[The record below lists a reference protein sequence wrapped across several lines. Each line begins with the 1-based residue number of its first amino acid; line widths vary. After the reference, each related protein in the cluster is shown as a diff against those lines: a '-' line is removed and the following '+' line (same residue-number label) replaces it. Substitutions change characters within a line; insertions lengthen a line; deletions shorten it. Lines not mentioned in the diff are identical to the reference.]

1 MGDCCWLALQP
12 PPSSFMPR
20 IDAQGNIVPDGTP
33 PPPPELPGGA
43 KLWVVL
49 LLCAVVACFYTVPS
63 QQSFEKHIE
72 IQTASAIEQAIQAMT
87 TAGGGTPGGMFG
99 LFGIHGIEALRTIF
113 EKMLGAVLP
122 ISYQRRDYG
131 IACVY
136 VLAGDK
142 HDDFIRSDE
151 MTQNAQWMK
160 EVTTAEKLRKLS
172 LSSKY
177 LGIGG
182 RWFAIGQHVAAISNP
197 AKRTATEPGER
208 PETAENVGGDRDE
221 HGCIGSAGYQWCES
235 KKKCLRT
242 WEEDCPDANGHQ
254 SSGSDEEEDEE
265 VDEHEADNQDPE
277 DHGEDAQSP
286 PEPSGQDNTKS
297 GRDQEL

>member
-1 MGDCCWLALQP
+1 
-12 PPSSFMPR
+12 MPR

-43 KLWVVL
+43 KLWIVL

-63 QQSFEKHIE
+63 QQGFEKHIE

-87 TAGGGTPGGMFG
+87 AAGGGTPGGMFG

-113 EKMLGAVLP
+113 GKMVGAVLP
-122 ISYQRRDYG
+122 MSYQRRDYG

-151 MTQNAQWMK
+151 MTQNSLWMK
-160 EVTTAEKLRKLS
+160 EVTTADKLRKLS

-182 RWFAIGQHVAAISNP
+182 RWFAIGKQIAAVSNP
-197 AKRTATEPGER
+197 AKRTATRPGER
-208 PETAENVGGDRDE
+208 PPPEAGERTVGGDGDE

-235 KKKCLRT
+235 KSKCLRT
-242 WEEDCPDANGHQ
+242 WEEECPDADEHRDAEDEDQ
-254 SSGSDEEEDEE
+254 SGGSDEDEE
-265 VDEHEADNQDPE
+265 VNQDPK
-277 DHGEDAQSP
+277 DPGEDAQAP
-286 PEPSGQDNTKS
+286 PEPSRQ
-297 GRDQEL
+297 DQEL